1 MSDENWEV
9 TVADV
14 SEVEAKVRI
23 RYRGAGH
30 DELRLSGTL
39 RGPYC
44 ERAHT
49 LPADYPLQPF
59 ASEPATVEAIVTDP
73 CLWSEELPHLYQA
86 FVQAIRGEA
95 VVAEY
100 HGVVGLRRTSP
111 HKNWDHIK

>member
-1 MSDENWEV
+1 MNDDDWEV

-14 SEVEAKVRI
+14 SEVEARVRV
-23 RYRGAGH
+23 RYRGAS
-30 DELRLSGTL
+30 DDSILVRGTL

-49 LPADYPLQPF
+49 LPADYPF
-59 ASEPATVEAIVTDP
+59 SNATTEAAAEAIVTDP
-73 CLWSEELPHLYQA
+73 CLWSEELPHVYQA
-86 FVQAIRGEA
+86 AVQAVRGGE

-111 HKNWDHIK
+111 ARNWDHIK